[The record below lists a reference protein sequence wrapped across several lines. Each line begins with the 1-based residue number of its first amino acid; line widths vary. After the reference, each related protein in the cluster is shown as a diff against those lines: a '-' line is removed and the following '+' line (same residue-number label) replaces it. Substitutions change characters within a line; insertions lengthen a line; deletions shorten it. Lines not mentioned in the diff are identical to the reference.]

1 MDGGWSRPPSEK
13 VTDFLKGTSLCF
25 HTRLVFEESLLVFVA
40 KVLDGARQIPF
51 AVEE

>member
-1 MDGGWSRPPSEK
+1 MAVDVCFFTSE
-13 VTDFLKGTSLCF
+13 
-25 HTRLVFEESLLVFVA
+25 TRLVFEESLLVLVA